1 MAAAKTEKT
10 EEPKPRMFATAH
22 EVLVGV
28 FPAHTAHTIVRK
40 NVTSSWAQLHC
51 SCGATLDVSQHD
63 CAVHSVPFADLLHG
77 VRNVPTEH

>member
-1 MAAAKTEKT
+1 MKAESEK
-10 EEPKPRMFATAH
+10 PKEFATAH

-28 FPAHTAHTIVRK
+28 FPAHIGHTLVRK
-40 NVTSSWAQLHC
+40 NVTSSWAQLRC

-63 CAVHSVPFADLLHG
+63 CAVHGIAFTALLHG